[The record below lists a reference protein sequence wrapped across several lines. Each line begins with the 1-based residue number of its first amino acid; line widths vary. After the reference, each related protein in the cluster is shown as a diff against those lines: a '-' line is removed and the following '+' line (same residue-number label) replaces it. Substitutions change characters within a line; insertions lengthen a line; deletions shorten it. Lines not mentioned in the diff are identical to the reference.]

1 MRTQADGRRPG
12 SQRARRGRE
21 TGALGL
27 NQGAQLAASVPGS
40 PGLSRWFGTNMVF
53 GHQAQQYR
61 SVYVGWGRSL
71 GPRGHCR
78 HSTLWQWGERREDT
92 RAPRGSVLSYDR
104 HRPNHNIQGK
114 GTQFT
119 TLVGRSEVATW
130 QFLWK
135 RSSTGKTTVSRS
147 ELAEERSSEVD
158 LQKMIFL
165 HREDQSIQFS
175 RKFY

>member
-1 MRTQADGRRPG
+1 MAEGQTLRERGGGVRGGPWGWIKALSWRLQSQAP
-12 SQRARRGRE
+12 Q
-21 TGALGL
+21 
-27 NQGAQLAASVPGS
+27 ASVG
-40 PGLSRWFGTNMVF
+40 GLGQTWYLVTKRNSTDLL
-53 GHQAQQYR
+53 
-61 SVYVGWGRSL
+61 YVEWGRSL

-78 HSTLWQWGERREDT
+78 HSALWQWGERREDT